1 MSGSTLNETVQYRW
15 KRLQQIEVEIKLK
28 YKSGKNW
35 GTLTT
40 DRWLQGDRLI
50 QVEVVFLATILEVLL
65 IFTPENGIQCWLF
78 SINTQFSRYSEEVF
92 F

>member
-50 QVEVVFLATILEVLL
+50 QVRLYLQDKLIRYFNINDYISLTETTIRSL
-65 IFTPENGIQCWLF
+65 
-78 SINTQFSRYSEEVF
+78 
-92 F
+92 

>member
-15 KRLQQIEVEIKLK
+15 KRLQQMEVEIKLK

-50 QVEVVFLATILEVLL
+50 QVRLYLQDKFIRYFNINDYIFLTETTIRSL
-65 IFTPENGIQCWLF
+65 
-78 SINTQFSRYSEEVF
+78 
-92 F
+92 

>member
-1 MSGSTLNETVQYRW
+1 MSGSTLNETVQYRS
-15 KRLQQIEVEIKLK
+15 KRLQKIEVEIKLK

-50 QVEVVFLATILEVLL
+50 QVRLYLQDKLVRYFNINDYISLTETTIRSL
-65 IFTPENGIQCWLF
+65 
-78 SINTQFSRYSEEVF
+78 
-92 F
+92 

>member
-50 QVEVVFLATILEVLL
+50 QVRLYLQDKFIRYFNIKDYISLTETTIRSL
-65 IFTPENGIQCWLF
+65 
-78 SINTQFSRYSEEVF
+78 
-92 F
+92 

>member
-15 KRLQQIEVEIKLK
+15 KRLQQMEVEIKLK

-50 QVEVVFLATILEVLL
+50 QVRLYLQDKFIRYFNINDYISLTETTIRSL
-65 IFTPENGIQCWLF
+65 
-78 SINTQFSRYSEEVF
+78 
-92 F
+92 

>member
-15 KRLQQIEVEIKLK
+15 KSLQQIEVEIKLK

-50 QVEVVFLATILEVLL
+50 QVRLYLQDKFIRYFNINDYISLTETTIRSL
-65 IFTPENGIQCWLF
+65 
-78 SINTQFSRYSEEVF
+78 
-92 F
+92 

>member
-1 MSGSTLNETVQYRW
+1 MSGSTLNETVQYRS
-15 KRLQQIEVEIKLK
+15 KRLQKIEVEIKLK

-50 QVEVVFLATILEVLL
+50 QVRLYLQDKFIRYFNINDYISLTETTIRSL
-65 IFTPENGIQCWLF
+65 
-78 SINTQFSRYSEEVF
+78 
-92 F
+92 

>member
-15 KRLQQIEVEIKLK
+15 KRLQKIEVEIKLK

-50 QVEVVFLATILEVLL
+50 QVQVVFLATILEVLL
-65 IFTPENGIQCWLF
+65 IFAPENEIQCWLF

>member
-50 QVEVVFLATILEVLL
+50 QVRLYLQDKFIRYFNINDYISLTETTIRSL
-65 IFTPENGIQCWLF
+65 
-78 SINTQFSRYSEEVF
+78 
-92 F
+92 

>member
-15 KRLQQIEVEIKLK
+15 KRLQKIEVEIKLK

-50 QVEVVFLATILEVLL
+50 QVRLYLQDKLVRYFNINDYISLTETTIRSL
-65 IFTPENGIQCWLF
+65 
-78 SINTQFSRYSEEVF
+78 
-92 F
+92 

>member
-35 GTLTT
+35 GTLIT

-50 QVEVVFLATILEVLL
+50 QVRLYLQDKFIRYFNINDYISLTETTIRSL
-65 IFTPENGIQCWLF
+65 
-78 SINTQFSRYSEEVF
+78 
-92 F
+92 

>member
-50 QVEVVFLATILEVLL
+50 QVRLYKTRQTCTI
-65 IFTPENGIQCWLF
+65 F
-78 SINTQFSRYSEEVF
+78 
-92 F
+92 

>member
-50 QVEVVFLATILEVLL
+50 QVRLYLQDKLVRYFNINDYISLTETTIRSL
-65 IFTPENGIQCWLF
+65 
-78 SINTQFSRYSEEVF
+78 
-92 F
+92 

>member
-50 QVEVVFLATILEVLL
+50 QVRLYLQDKFIHILIITIT
-65 IFTPENGIQCWLF
+65 FPWLKQQYAHCNIVGVEMKCCL
-78 SINTQFSRYSEEVF
+78 S
-92 F
+92 

>member
-1 MSGSTLNETVQYRW
+1 MSGSTFNETVQYRW

-50 QVEVVFLATILEVLL
+50 QVRLYLQDKFIRYFNINDYISLTETTIRSL
-65 IFTPENGIQCWLF
+65 
-78 SINTQFSRYSEEVF
+78 
-92 F
+92 

>member
-50 QVEVVFLATILEVLL
+50 QVRLYLQDKFIRYFNINDYISLTETTIRAL
-65 IFTPENGIQCWLF
+65 
-78 SINTQFSRYSEEVF
+78 
-92 F
+92 

>member
-15 KRLQQIEVEIKLK
+15 KRLQQIEVDIKLK

-50 QVEVVFLATILEVLL
+50 QVRLYLQDKLVRYFNINDYISLTETTIRSL
-65 IFTPENGIQCWLF
+65 
-78 SINTQFSRYSEEVF
+78 
-92 F
+92 

>member
-50 QVEVVFLATILEVLL
+50 QVRLYLQDKFIRYFNNNDYISLTETTIRSL
-65 IFTPENGIQCWLF
+65 
-78 SINTQFSRYSEEVF
+78 
-92 F
+92 

>member
-50 QVEVVFLATILEVLL
+50 QVRLYLQDKLVRYFNINDYISLTETIIRSL
-65 IFTPENGIQCWLF
+65 
-78 SINTQFSRYSEEVF
+78 
-92 F
+92 

>member
-1 MSGSTLNETVQYRW
+1 MSGSTLNETIQYRW

-50 QVEVVFLATILEVLL
+50 QVRLYLQDKFIRYFNINDYISLTETTIRSL
-65 IFTPENGIQCWLF
+65 
-78 SINTQFSRYSEEVF
+78 
-92 F
+92 

>member
-40 DRWLQGDRLI
+40 DRWLQGDRLS
-50 QVEVVFLATILEVLL
+50 QVRLYLQDKLVRYFNINDYISLTETTIRSL
-65 IFTPENGIQCWLF
+65 
-78 SINTQFSRYSEEVF
+78 
-92 F
+92 